1 MKQAAILALA
11 FSALGAATNVRG
23 MVGATGATG
32 AAGAAG
38 ATGATGATG
47 VAAVEP
53 AAGATGAAVA
63 AAAAAT
69 GAASIPA
76 PKGEEGKWLQ
86 DIRKSVTSLTVSAAV
101 EDAARVQVC
110 KAEKASIKAEQ
121 QEEEKEE
128 KDDRAAQKAGLADAL
143 DARVGGIAKHLNK
156 LMALQEQLKQHIDRT
171 NSVYQK
177 KYVQDARE
185 MKVAS
190 QAFESLMEHATEGN
204 PSDHPI
210 KLPKIP
216 NLPGAVAASPPKGN
230 GTSSLLEVTA
240 KSRIALH
247 EDMMRARLAN
257 AAIAEPTCASAS
269 EGALSLFHK
278 GARYH
283 EEIKQFFEAER
294 KVLAAFR
301 EQLASVIK
309 SKLAKMAKLK
319 AQSAA
324 LRKAMATPEVDMK
337 RALGEALKAHE
348 DLVTS
353 ACSQMD
359 AHTASN
365 GPLRASLVRES
376 VKCGGG
382 NGLGEAVKGL
392 SQKVDA
398 VEADVRRTKAEV
410 NGATGAAVE
419 ATAKVAAKV
428 PATGGATG
436 GATGA
441 AEKAQQ
447 DIPQPIPGGGTVITV
462 F

>member
-1 MKQAAILALA
+1 
-11 FSALGAATNVRG
+11 

-32 AAGAAG
+32 ANGATGEAVVAS
-38 ATGATGATG
+38 ATGATGAKASAQTAVDTS
-47 VAAVEP
+47 VAT
-53 AAGATGAAVA
+53 GATGPSADRMATAAVA
-63 AAAAAT
+63 ASTAKAD
-69 GAASIPA
+69 IPA
-76 PKGEEGKWLQ
+76 PKGNEGKWLQ
-86 DIRKSVTSLTVSAAV
+86 DIRKSVASLSVSAAV
-101 EDAARVQVC
+101 EDTARVRVC
-110 KAEKASIKAEQ
+110 KDEKASIKAEQ
-121 QEEEKEE
+121 EEEEKDE

-190 QAFESLMEHATEGN
+190 QAFESLMQHATEGN

-216 NLPGAVAASPPKGN
+216 NLPGTAPAAPTGN
-230 GTSSLLEVTA
+230 RTSTLLEVST

-247 EDMMRARLAN
+247 EDMMRARLAS

-269 EGALSLFHK
+269 EGALNLFHK

-337 RALGEALKAHE
+337 KALGEALKAHE

-365 GPLRASLVRES
+365 GPLRSALVREAA
-376 VKCGGG
+376 KCGGG
-382 NGLGEAVKGL
+382 DGLGEAVKGL
-392 SQKVDA
+392 SQKVEA

-410 NGATGAAVE
+410 SGATGAAVE
-419 ATAKVAAKV
+419 AAVKRAATGS
-428 PATGGATG
+428 ATGGAAKEQP
-436 GATGA
+436 ATV
-441 AEKAQQ
+441 
-447 DIPQPIPGGGTVITV
+447 PQPIPGGGSVITV